1 MLDPISAIKNPQ
13 ALLETAAQTT
23 DQATLLELRRF
34 ASGQQGDPWVLAQG
48 FVFWKLGESSKLIEL
63 LIAKQEN
70 LRTTPQYWLLLGLAY
85 REQSLDDLARSCYSR
100 ALQLDDRR
108 SDIHYNLA
116 NILQSDNS
124 ILAEHHYSIA
134 LALDPMHHA
143 CLHNLAMLYLGQDF
157 FDKAEIL
164 LKRALCIDPL
174 NSQAWCNLGLC
185 MFNQDH
191 YFSAEKCFLLA
202 MALNP
207 RHSQS
212 CVNLGSLFVSDSK
225 PEIALPLLE
234 QGVKLNPASNDA
246 LFNLGICHLLLGR
259 YETGWNYY
267 QSRLQTKL
275 IPESSIPVKG
285 PIPST
290 LSELRSCPRLV
301 VWTEQGS
308 GDTIQFCRY
317 LLLLDQLAINYV
329 FYCPPTM
336 VSLMKEWLSP
346 SGLVCPF
353 PRSSDPPLTGP
364 NVPLMN
370 MPHLFSTSMSTIPS
384 VLPYLSPP
392 SPPPPSLCV
401 PEPPG
406 GIAIGLAW
414 ASNPDNKAMYR
425 HKSLQLKLLMPL
437 LLRLLDLDLADIHV
451 LQVGVDNQQLD
462 PWRGHPRIFDWQPQL
477 KTFGDTA
484 HVVQQLDLVITVD
497 TALAHLSAALR
508 RPTWVMLPANADFR
522 WLLDRDDSPWYPG
535 IIRLFR
541 QETRGEWF
549 SVLNN
554 LQAALDELFMVD
566 LESLL
571 SSRQNS

>member
-1 MLDPISAIKNPQ
+1 LLDPISAIKNPQ
-13 ALLETAAQTT
+13 DLLETAAQAT
-23 DQATLLELRRF
+23 DEATLRELSRF
-34 ASGQQGDPWVLAQG
+34 AAGQQGDPWALAHAFVL
-48 FVFWKLGESSKLIEL
+48 WKLGESTELIEF
-63 LIAKQEN
+63 LIPKQEN
-70 LRTTPQYWLLLGLAY
+70 FSSTAQYWLLLGLAY
-85 REQSLDDLARSCYSR
+85 REQSLDDLARSCYFR

-116 NILQSDNS
+116 NLLQADNHC
-124 ILAEHHYSIA
+124 LAEHHYSIA
-134 LALDPMHHA
+134 LSLDPMHHA
-143 CLHNLAMLYLGQDF
+143 CSHNLGMLYLGLDF

-164 LKRALCIDPL
+164 IKRALCIDPL

-185 MFNQDH
+185 MFNQDQ
-191 YFSAEKCFLLA
+191 YYSAEKCFLLA
-202 MALNP
+202 LALNP

-212 CVNLGSLFVSDSK
+212 CVNLGNLLVSDSK
-225 PEIALPLLE
+225 PDIALPLLE
-234 QGVKLNPASNDA
+234 QGVQLNPASHDA

-259 YETGWNYY
+259 FETGWNFY

-275 IPESSIPVKG
+275 IPESAIPVKG

-290 LSELRSCPRLV
+290 LSELRSCTRLL
-301 VWTEQGS
+301 VWAEQGS

-317 LLLLDQLAINYV
+317 LLLLDQLGIGYE
-329 FYCPPTM
+329 FYCSPTM
-336 VSLMKEWLSP
+336 FSLIKEWLSP

-353 PRSSDPPLTGP
+353 PPSSDRPLSAP
-364 NVPLMN
+364 NVPLMS
-370 MPHLFSTSMSTIPS
+370 MPHIFSTSISTIPS

-406 GIAIGLAW
+406 GIAIGLVW
-414 ASNPDNKAMYR
+414 ASNPDNKVMYR
-425 HKSLQLKLLMPL
+425 HKSMQLKLLMPL
-437 LLRLLDLDLADIHV
+437 LFRLLELDLADIHV
-451 LQVGVDNQQLD
+451 LQVGVDSQQLD
-462 PWRGHPRIFDWQPQL
+462 PWRSHPRIFDWQPKL

-508 RPTWVMLPANADFR
+508 RPTWVLLPANADFR

-535 IIRLFR
+535 VVRLFR

-554 LQAALDELFMVD
+554 LKSALDEVFMVD
-566 LESLL
+566 LDSLL
-571 SSRQNS
+571 SSRQTS